1 MRALA
6 PAEAIA
12 IIGESLGMSAV
23 QAPSALLKPA
33 LRRALFALAPASRAD
48 IVRYVAEPLSPLGID
63 REAVESALDD
73 LVVYGDALEMR
84 KGPDGPWDAPE
95 IVLRP
100 APPSFVEREDGSLII
115 LGVAGDQP
123 TALPP
128 DLEQRVTTHGPA
140 RILRA
145 SKAEQ
150 LTDHLHILG
159 FAQLSEQAWLRLP
172 AIESANAHRCH
183 WTERLA
189 KVASSQG
196 AVDDLEILDW
206 GTSARYYRGRW
217 RAPTAATNGMFVAR
231 RPQLY
236 GARLWSFAAIEKG
249 VCRQIF
255 DFYEDQDRQRPCDLA
270 WRLQAAIDADLG
282 HPQPV
287 RVRQIDEMCLLD
299 FFGPLPAFAERRL
312 LLAGTKQ
319 AGAGCLF
326 SFVIDP
332 SQAAAEITALQRSL
346 WMRPV
351 RDEDPL

>member
-1 MRALA
+1 MRALT

-12 IIGESLGMSAV
+12 ITGESLGMSAV
-23 QAPSALLKPA
+23 QEPLALIKPA
-33 LRRALFALAPASRAD
+33 LRRALFALAPTSRAD
-48 IVRYVAEPLSPLGID
+48 IVRYVAEPLCPLGID
-63 REAVESALDD
+63 RDTVESALDE

-84 KGPDGPWDAPE
+84 KGPADPWDAPDA
-95 IVLRP
+95 VLRP
-100 APPSFVEREDGSLII
+100 APPSFVEREDGTLII

-128 DLEQRVTTHGPA
+128 DLDQRVTTHGPA
-140 RILRA
+140 RILHA
-145 SKAEQ
+145 SKAEH
-150 LTDHLHILG
+150 LTDHLHALG
-159 FAQLSEQAWLRLP
+159 FAQLSEQAWLRFP
-172 AIESANAHRCH
+172 AIDTASAHRGY
-183 WTERLA
+183 WIEKLA
-189 KVASSQG
+189 KVAASQG

-206 GTSARYYRGRW
+206 GKPVRYYRGRW
-217 RAPTAATNGMFVAR
+217 RAPTASTSGIFVAR

-249 VCRQIF
+249 VCRQIL

-287 RVRQIDEMCLLD
+287 RVRQVDETCLLD
-299 FFGPLPAFAERRL
+299 FFGPLPAFVERRL

-326 SFVIDP
+326 SFAIDP
-332 SQAAAEITALQRSL
+332 TQAAAEITALQRSL

-351 RDEDPL
+351 RDEEPL

>member
-1 MRALA
+1 MRALTA
-6 PAEAIA
+6 AEAIV
-12 IIGESLGMSAV
+12 ITGESLGMSAL
-23 QAPSALLKPA
+23 QEPFALIKPA

-48 IVRYVAEPLSPLGID
+48 IVRYVAEPLSPFGID
-63 REAVESALDD
+63 RATVESALDE

-84 KGPDGPWDAPE
+84 KGPDDPWDAPTA
-95 IVLRP
+95 VLRP
-100 APPSFVEREDGSLII
+100 APPSFVEREDGTLII

-128 DLEQRVTTHGPA
+128 DLDQRVTTHGPA
-140 RILRA
+140 RILHTR
-145 SKAEQ
+145 KPEH
-150 LTDHLHILG
+150 LTDHLHALG

-172 AIESANAHRCH
+172 AIETASAHRSH
-183 WTERLA
+183 WSEMLA
-189 KVASSQG
+189 KVAASQG

-206 GTSARYYRGRW
+206 GTPVRYYRGRW
-217 RAPTAATNGMFVAR
+217 RTPAASTSGMFVAR
-231 RPQLY
+231 RPQFY

-249 VCRQIF
+249 VCCQIL
-255 DFYEDQDRQRPCDLA
+255 DFYEDQDRQRPCDIA
-270 WRLQAAIDADLG
+270 WRLQAALDADLG

-287 RVRQIDEMCLLD
+287 RVRHADGTCLLD

-326 SFVIDP
+326 SFAIAP
-332 SQAAAEITALQRSL
+332 SQAAAEVAALQRYL

-351 RDEDPL
+351 RHEEPL

>member
-1 MRALA
+1 MRALT
-6 PAEAIA
+6 PAEAIV
-12 IIGESLGMSAV
+12 ITGESLGMSAV
-23 QAPSALLKPA
+23 QEPFALIKPA

-63 REAVESALDD
+63 RDTVETALDD
-73 LVVYGDALEMR
+73 LIVYGDALEMH
-84 KGPDGPWDAPE
+84 KSPDDPWDAPNA
-95 IVLRP
+95 VLRP
-100 APPSFVEREDGSLII
+100 APPSFVEREDGTLII

-128 DLEQRVTTHGPA
+128 DLDHRVTTHGPA
-140 RILRA
+140 RILHA
-145 SKAEQ
+145 SKAEH
-150 LTDHLHILG
+150 LTDHLHTLG
-159 FAQLSEQAWLRLP
+159 FAQLSEHAWLRLP
-172 AIESANAHRCH
+172 AIETASAHRCH
-183 WTERLA
+183 WSDMLA
-189 KVASSQG
+189 KMAASQG

-206 GTSARYYRGRW
+206 GTPIRYYRGRW
-217 RAPTAATNGMFVAR
+217 RAPTASTSGMFVAR

-249 VCRQIF
+249 VCRQIL

-287 RVRQIDEMCLLD
+287 RVRQVDETCLLD
-299 FFGPLPAFAERRL
+299 FYGPLPAFAERRL

-319 AGAGCLF
+319 TGAGCLF

-332 SQAAAEITALQRSL
+332 SHAAAEITALQRSL